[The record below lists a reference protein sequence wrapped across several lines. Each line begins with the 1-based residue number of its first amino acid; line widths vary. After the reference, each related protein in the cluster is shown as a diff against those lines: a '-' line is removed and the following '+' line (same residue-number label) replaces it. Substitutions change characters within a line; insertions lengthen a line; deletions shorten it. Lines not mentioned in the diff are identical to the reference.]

1 MSEQQSRQNLSA
13 SDWRLNVG
21 IVIFVLS
28 IILPVGGV
36 PAVMALDLSASVA
49 ATVSG
54 ALLVC
59 AELMGI
65 AAVAVMGKPGYLFI
79 KSRVSGFLRQYGPPQ
94 QVSRRRYNIGLI
106 MFFVPVLFA
115 LVSVYAYEYI
125 PGYSTNPIPYAI
137 AGDLLLLASLFV
149 LGGDFWD
156 KLKGLF
162 VYSDRICTS
171 SPAEAKPD
179 S

>member
-1 MSEQQSRQNLSA
+1 MNEEEIRPQEPA
-13 SDWRLNVG
+13 SGWRLKAG
-21 IVIFVLS
+21 LAIFVLS

-36 PAVMALDLSASVA
+36 PAVMVLDLSASVA

-54 ALLVC
+54 ALLVS

-65 AAVAVMGKPGYLFI
+65 AAVAVMGKAGYLFI
-79 KSRVSGFLRQYGPPQ
+79 KSRLSGFLRQYGPPQ
-94 QVSRRRYNIGLI
+94 QVSRRRYNIGLV
-106 MFFVPVLFA
+106 MLCVPVLFA

-125 PGYSTNPIPYAI
+125 PGYATNPIPYAI

-171 SPAEAKPD
+171 PPAETKPD